1 VISDNTLPEKDC
13 ASSLETMLR
22 KSVTE
27 KSPQITDVLG
37 LDYIAVQ
44 PIAPPSYT
52 IHRIVVRSV
61 YQFKFSSSGY
71 IVEVAVYRE
80 WEGHNTQSTPKLAAG
95 VSLYHPAWEPALED
109 ISKLPDS
116 REWASDA
123 TLAPFYNNGIDTES
137 CGIEAFREAI
147 ENVQELVS
155 SVQKNL

>member
-1 VISDNTLPEKDC
+1 MISDNTLPEKDF

-80 WEGHNTQSTPKLAAG
+80 WE
-95 VSLYHPAWEPALED
+95 
-109 ISKLPDS
+109 
-116 REWASDA
+116 
-123 TLAPFYNNGIDTES
+123 
-137 CGIEAFREAI
+137 
-147 ENVQELVS
+147 
-155 SVQKNL
+155 